1 MARWLWGGADRL
13 IVPAYAE
20 RWGRMIPDATVEVVA
35 DAGHMLP
42 YEQPGAF
49 VAAVSRFLG

>member
-1 MARWLWGGADRL
+1 MLWGGADRL